1 VVREWKNMVVR
12 KGLGQA
18 HGIVNTGSDPIE
30 DSSSRLQLSEYPYIQ
45 ATVYQNDGQT
55 MTYVPF
61 TNKLSTT
68 TKTGNMPIT

>member
-1 VVREWKNMVVR
+1 VVRESKNMVVR

-18 HGIVNTGSDPIE
+18 QGIVNTGSDPIE
-30 DSSSRLQLSEYPYIQ
+30 DSSNRLQLSEYPYIQ

-55 MTYVPF
+55 MTYGPF

-68 TKTGNMPIT
+68 TKTGNRPIT

>member
-1 VVREWKNMVVR
+1 M
-12 KGLGQA
+12 
-18 HGIVNTGSDPIE
+18 T
-30 DSSSRLQLSEYPYIQ
+30 YIQ

-55 MTYVPF
+55 MTYGPF